1 MGGADATTTTNGDGR
16 YAFLVQPSN
25 GYTVT
30 PTDPRAVFSPPTRSV
45 LAGTVDVG
53 GLDFVAQATT
63 GVSLAAAVLPS
74 SRSVQVGS
82 PATAFATI
90 INLSLA
96 TATTCGIAAPTTIPT
111 VFRYQTTDPSTN
123 AVTGSPNTPVTIP
136 GGGLQTYVV
145 ALTPTGSFSS
155 ADVRFGFH
163 CDNSPIAPVVL
174 GLNTLLLSASTTP
187 VPDIVALAAT
197 LTNDGIVNVPGATG
211 TGVFAVATSNVGTGG
226 SITVSADTG
235 SANLLV
241 GITLCQTNPATG
253 ACLASPTQTVT
264 TQINASATPT
274 FGIFV
279 AGTGTVPFDPANNR
293 VFVRFK
299 DAGGVTRGST
309 SVAVRTK
316 P

>member
-1 MGGADATTTTNGDGR
+1 
-16 YAFLVQPSN
+16 
-25 GYTVT
+25 
-30 PTDPRAVFSPPTRSV
+30 
-45 LAGTVDVG
+45 
-53 GLDFVAQATT
+53 LDFVAQAIT

-90 INLSLA
+90 INLSLG
-96 TATTCGIAAPTTIPT
+96 TATTCGIVPLTSIPA
-111 VFRYQTTDPSTN
+111 VFSYQTTDRSTN

-145 ALTPTGSFSS
+145 ALTPTASLSPT
-155 ADVRFGFH
+155 DVQFGFD
-163 CDNSPIAPVVL
+163 CTNGDIAPVVS

-197 LTNDGIVNVPGATG
+197 LTSDGIANVPGTTA

-235 SANLLV
+235 SANLHV
-241 GITLCQTNPATG
+241 SGTIGNPRGATV
-253 ACLASPTQTVT
+253 CPASPTPTVT
-264 TQINASATPT
+264 AQINANATPT
-274 FGIFV
+274 FGIFG
-279 AGTGTVPFDPANNR
+279 AGTGTVSFDPANNR
-293 VFVRFK
+293 GFVRFK
-299 DAGGVTRGST
+299 DGGGVTRGST
-309 SVAVRTK
+309 GVAVRTT